1 MAWQSLLAELEKKG
15 NLRKLTPVQRLG
27 RGRLRLALP
36 GKPDSPPLLD
46 LSSNDYLALAE
57 HPRLIEQSRAFLEA
71 AGSGAGAAR
80 LMSGDLNLFHTL
92 EEEVAALKDQEAALV
107 FGSGYMANCG
117 LIPALVGR
125 HDVIFAD
132 RLDHASIYDG
142 CRLAGAR
149 LIRFRHN
156 DLDHLEDLL
165 KKKRGMNRA
174 LIVVESLYSM
184 DGDICPLADM
194 VRLKERYDCLL
205 MVDEA
210 HATGLYGPKGAG
222 LIEEAGLA
230 GRVDILMGTFSKA
243 LGSYG
248 AYVAGSAG
256 LKDLLINRARSF
268 IFSTALPPA
277 VVGASLAALR
287 LVREEPG
294 LRRELFAKVDL
305 FKGILRRGGVPF
317 LGNSQI
323 IPVMVGESDTA
334 VKLAA
339 ELRDD
344 HHIFATAVRPPTVP
358 EGTARLRFSITRG
371 LPDEALEQT
380 AATLVSLLQRRGI
393 VNR

>member
-1 MAWQSLLAELEKKG
+1 MVWQNLLAELEKKG
-15 NLRKLTPVQRLG
+15 NLRELTPVRRLG
-27 RGRLRLALP
+27 RGRLALP
-36 GKPDSPPLLD
+36 GKPDAPPLLD
-46 LSSNDYLALAE
+46 LSSNDYLAFAE

-80 LMSGDLNLFHTL
+80 LMSGDLDIFHAL
-92 EEEVAALKDQEAALV
+92 EDEVAALKDQEAALI

-117 LIPALVGR
+117 LIPALAGR

-149 LIRFRHN
+149 LIRFNHN

-165 KKKRGMNRA
+165 KKKRGKNRA

-184 DGDICPLADM
+184 DGDICPLAEI

-222 LIEEAGLA
+222 LVEEAGLA
-230 GRVDILMGTFSKA
+230 GRVDIVMGTFSKA

-248 AYVAGSAG
+248 AYVAGSSG

-277 VVGASLAALR
+277 VVGASLAAVR

-305 FKGILRRGGVPF
+305 FKELLRRGGVPF
-317 LGNSQI
+317 LGTSQI
-323 IPVMVGESDTA
+323 IPVMVGKSDTA

-339 ELRDD
+339 ELRED

-358 EGTARLRFSITRG
+358 EGTARLRFSITRN
-371 LPDEALEQT
+371 LSDAALEQT
-380 AATLVSLLQRRGI
+380 AATLVSLLQNQGI
-393 VNR
+393 NIT